1 MTPRE
6 MVTQMKPLLTE
17 WNFDA
22 VSIGFPSPVRDGRI
36 LSDPKHLGKG
46 WVGFDFEKAL
56 GKPVR
61 VINDAAMQALG
72 SYRGRRMLFLGLGTG
87 LGSALVWAKYVLP
100 LELGDLPY
108 RNGSVIEDYLGKPG
122 LAQLGEKTWQRDVE
136 HALVQ
141 LRKSL
146 IADYVAHL
154 RHHVGQLVRL
164 PELESP
170 TTSCWAAA
178 TPKNWTN
185 SRKESSAGIIATRFW
200 VESACGKSMRGRA
213 DPNGR
218 SFRKETEY
226 YAALL
231 SQTRR
236 SGLARLA
243 EIR

>member
-1 MTPRE
+1 MKKKILVIDVGGTHIKLMISRSKKRKFDSGPKMTPRE

-122 LAQLGEKTWQRDVE
+122 LAQLGEKTWQRDVG

-141 LRKSL
+141 LKKSL
-146 IADYVAHL
+146 IADYVVLGGGNAKKL
-154 RHHVGQLVRL
+154 DEL
-164 PELESP
+164 PEGVERGHNRNAFLG
-170 TTSCWAAA
+170 
-178 TPKNWTN
+178 
-185 SRKESSAGIIATRFW
+185 GIRLWQIDAR
-200 VESACGKSMRGRA
+200 
-213 DPNGR
+213 
-218 SFRKETEY
+218 
-226 YAALL
+226 
-231 SQTRR
+231 TRR
-236 SGLARLA
+236 PRAFLFSRVS
-243 EIR
+243 